1 MARIHKIRRQA
12 ILMSIEGADVL
23 FVADNPD
30 SPVGNGASFLFG
42 SMNET
47 PSAFLCARRLLNEL
61 KCHMEKNG
69 FEFDYTLSQKERRP
83 NEQNEVL

>member
-1 MARIHKIRRQA
+1 MAHINKIRRQA
-12 ILMSIEGADVL
+12 IMMSAGGADVL

-42 SMNET
+42 SMKET

-61 KCHMEKNG
+61 KYHMAQNG
-69 FEFDYTLSQKERRP
+69 LELNYTLSQMEKE
-83 NEQNEVL
+83 EK